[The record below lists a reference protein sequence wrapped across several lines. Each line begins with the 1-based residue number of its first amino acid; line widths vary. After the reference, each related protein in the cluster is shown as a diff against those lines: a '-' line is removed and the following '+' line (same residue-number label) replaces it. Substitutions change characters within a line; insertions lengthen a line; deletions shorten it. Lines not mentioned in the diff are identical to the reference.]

1 MFSPEAREIVKDVLD
16 LFAQASDLPIA
27 MYEVGADGKMSE
39 VARSEDSAFPLH
51 CYAIWKLNGGEG
63 RKACNDNMCSRAKAG
78 FGVPTQETMLCHAGL
93 TVSTDPIFVQ
103 GKVIA
108 VIVYGAYVVLDESDR
123 AFRLARHEQAMK
135 ILKATTKEAA
145 HIKHLLLNETEQGH
159 KAEWDWLHKTLP
171 PIIARLIEKYILHT
185 EREKRIQRL
194 AYHDVQLR
202 LQSALSLA
210 ENVSRHIKKE
220 TYPNMKR
227 VEEID
232 YVTGAIEAA
241 GTVMHN
247 SSRGQYLPENY
258 RFSYHTVYSFIK
270 SALMMCRQEAR
281 EREIEFDVD
290 LEPESGHFKIQASD
304 LHLQQAF
311 NNLFQNAVKY
321 SYRRPALKPGET
333 VRPYRFISVR
343 GLPHRDQGELGYRI
357 SIGNYGVG
365 IEPDELDK
373 IFTEAYQGRLTKA
386 EYRTGSGQGLDLTK
400 RIITKHGGTI
410 IAQSEPRG
418 ESVEDGSRP
427 YHTVFTIWL
436 PAKQSAD

>member
-1 MFSPEAREIVKDVLD
+1 MFSIEAREIIKDVLE
-16 LFAQASDLPIA
+16 LFAQASELPIA
-27 MYEVGADGKMSE
+27 MYEVGADGRMSE
-39 VARSEDSAFPLH
+39 VARSDDDLFPAH
-51 CYAIWKLNGGEG
+51 CFAVWKLNGGEG
-63 RKACNDNMCSRAKAG
+63 RKVCDENMCSRAKTG
-78 FGVPTQETMLCHAGL
+78 FELPAQPPMLCHAGL
-93 TVSTDPIFVQ
+93 TVSMDPIRVQ
-103 GKVIA
+103 GKIIA
-108 VIVYGAYVVLDESDR
+108 VILYGAYTVSDESDPGLR
-123 AFRLARHEQAMK
+123 IARHERAMRA
-135 ILKATTKEAA
+135 LKATRGQATE
-145 HIKHLLLNETEQGH
+145 IKNLLLNETAQAE

-171 PIIARLIEKYILHT
+171 PIISRLIEKYILHA
-185 EREKRIQRL
+185 EREKRILRL

-220 TYPNMKR
+220 AHPNMKR

-258 RFSYHTVYSFIK
+258 RFIYHPVSSFIN

-281 EREIEFDVD
+281 EREIEFEKE
-290 LEPESGHFKIQASD
+290 LQPEGGHFRIQASD

-333 VRPYRFISVR
+333 VRPYRFISIR
-343 GLPHRDQGELGYRI
+343 GMPHREHGELGYRI

-365 IEPDELDK
+365 IEPDELEK
-373 IFTEAYQGRLTKA
+373 IFTEGYQGQLTKA

-400 RIITKHGGTI
+400 RIITKHHGTI
-410 IAQSEPRG
+410 SAQSEPRG
-418 ESVEDGSRP
+418 ESVEDGTRP
-427 YHTVFTIWL
+427 YHTVFTVWL
-436 PAKQSAD
+436 PARQSTE